1 MTVFNLFKSVNFSL
15 STHLRNYCF
24 FNAMNII
31 KQLIA
36 GTVEGVDGFLAGA
49 CPVFLEDPNSGIKR
63 KLRNDQNL
71 HLPS

>member
-1 MTVFNLFKSVNFSL
+1 
-15 STHLRNYCF
+15 
-24 FNAMNII
+24 MNII

-63 KLRNDQNL
+63 TLRNDQNL

>member
-1 MTVFNLFKSVNFSL
+1 
-15 STHLRNYCF
+15 
-24 FNAMNII
+24 MNII

-49 CPVFLEDPNSGIKR
+49 CLVFLEDPNSGIKR
-63 KLRNDQNL
+63 TFRNDQNL